1 MNTSFVIKSIWVF
14 VLGAAVTVV
23 GLYCLLYRP
32 DMGTSNT
39 FVIMLMGLFFTG
51 AGSIYGKRK
60 LSEGEPVVSG
70 PPQQK
75 PFGVPPQTAQET
87 PKSYPGYPPKETPPK
102 PAGIQAEQKEAP
114 TEEFLEIAEEAMEP
128 GGEVREPVP
137 EPAVEKPGIPA
148 KPMAKPGETGII
160 KIVVCPNCGEENEIK
175 DKFCY
180 NCGFKLKPEKKKKPR
195 KRKAVKPAF
204 KIPVKKPAKPV
215 VKTLPRAAMV
225 TPAKKKP
232 VKRV

>member
-14 VLGAAVTVV
+14 VLGVAVTVI
-23 GLYCLLYRP
+23 GLYCLLYRS

-39 FVIMLMGLFFTG
+39 FLIMLIGLFFTG

-75 PFGVPPQTAQET
+75 PFGFPPQTMQET
-87 PKSYPGYPPKETPPK
+87 PKPYTGYPPRETPPK
-102 PAGIQAEQKEAP
+102 PTGIQAEQKEAP

-128 GGEVREPVP
+128 EGEVREPVP
-137 EPAVEKPGIPA
+137 GPAAERPLIPSEPAA
-148 KPMAKPGETGII
+148 KSRDARII
-160 KIVVCPNCGEENEIK
+160 KIVVCPNCGEENETK

-180 NCGFKLKPEKKKKPR
+180 NCGFRLRPDKKRPRKLKEAKPEFKIPEKK
-195 KRKAVKPAF
+195 
-204 KIPVKKPAKPV
+204 PVKPV
-215 VKTLPRAAMV
+215 VKTLPKPV
-225 TPAKKKP
+225 EIPAKKKP
-232 VKRV
+232 AKNV